1 MVRLYPTPEQE
12 EVLWKSAGVARWAYN
27 YWLATKKEQYE
38 QGIKV
43 SLKEA
48 TSTMTQ
54 IRNSDEYPWLKEVSA
69 EIPKQAIKDL
79 FDAYENFFKGTCN
92 YPKFKKKGKCKV
104 SFFHLN
110 NKFIVTDE
118 FIQLEKV
125 GKVKY
130 QDEGRLPRGNYKKEK
145 IKVTNP
151 RIKHNGKYWYL
162 SLGFEHQ
169 EEKYE
174 NLTDVSLG
182 IDLGIKDLAICSD
195 GNVYKNINKTSEMKR
210 LNKKLK
216 RLQRKASRKYEFL
229 KKDKTFEKGEKP
241 KKTKNI
247 IKIEKQIKLVYRR
260 IANIRHNYLHQTT
273 NRIVKTKPYRIVVE
287 DLNVKGMMKNRH
299 LSKAIQ
305 EQCFYELIRQLNYK
319 CEFRGIEFIKVDRF
333 YPSSKTC
340 SNCGYVKK
348 DLKLKDRTYVCPECG
363 LAIDRDYNASIN
375 LANYQLV

>member
-69 EIPKQAIKDL
+69 EIPRQAIKDL

-151 RIKHNGKYWYL
+151 RIKHNGKYRYL

-174 NLTDVSLG
+174 NLTGVSLG

-247 IKIEKQIKLVYRR
+247 IKIEKQIKLIYRR

-305 EQCFYELIRQLNYK
+305 EQCFYELIRELNYK

-340 SNCGYVKK
+340 SNYGYVKK
-348 DLKLKDRTYVCPECG
+348 DLKLKDRTYLFYFFIPKDSG
-363 LAIDRDYNASIN
+363 LR
-375 LANYQLV
+375 

>member
-1 MVRLYPTPEQE
+1 M
-12 EVLWKSAGVARWAYN
+12 ACN
-27 YWLATKKEQYE
+27 KKR
-38 QGIKV
+38 
-43 SLKEA
+43 
-48 TSTMTQ
+48 T
-54 IRNSDEYPWLKEVSA
+54 IRTRYKN
-69 EIPKQAIKDL
+69 
-79 FDAYENFFKGTCN
+79 
-92 YPKFKKKGKCKV
+92 
-104 SFFHLN
+104 
-110 NKFIVTDE
+110 
-118 FIQLEKV
+118 
-125 GKVKY
+125 
-130 QDEGRLPRGNYKKEK
+130 KKEK

-216 RLQRKASRKYEFL
+216 RLQSKASRKYEFL